1 MSPPKLVL
9 DTNVVLDLVVF
20 RDEGIR
26 PLARALESGAAI
38 AVTSHACLTE
48 LGRVLAYPQFKL
60 DELAQSRAFE
70 GFRAR
75 AALLDLPPPPA
86 TPGLPICADPD
97 DQKFLELAW
106 HANASCLVTKDR
118 ALLRLARAVARLG
131 RFSVLHPRAMEDR
144 FQAA

>member
-1 MSPPKLVL
+1 MSPTKLVL

-20 RDEGIR
+20 RDEGAR
-26 PLARALESGAAI
+26 PLARALESGVAI
-38 AVTSHACLTE
+38 AVTSHACLEE

-60 DELAQSRAFE
+60 NELAQSHAFE

-75 AALLDLPPPPA
+75 AALLDMPPPSANPD
-86 TPGLPICADPD
+86 LPICADPD

-106 HANASCLVTKDR
+106 HANASCLVTKDK

-131 RFSVLHPRAMEDR
+131 RFSALNPTLFGRQ
-144 FQAA
+144 FQAG